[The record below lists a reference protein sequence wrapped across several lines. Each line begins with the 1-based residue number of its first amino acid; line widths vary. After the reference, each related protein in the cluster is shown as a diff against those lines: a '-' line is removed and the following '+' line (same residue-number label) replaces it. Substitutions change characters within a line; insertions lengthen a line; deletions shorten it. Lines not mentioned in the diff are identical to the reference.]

1 VKAGAGRAR
10 REAKPRIAPLPRA
23 VREELDRGLTAGEL
37 ASYAALSQWL
47 KKHGFQIRRHT
58 VVRKGNRLE
67 HGLAAVRMAT
77 AQARTVVAASAEG
90 DADMNETLL
99 RMVQQHLF
107 SVLVELT
114 PEASQASLSV
124 LTRCVAE
131 MGRAALAQKKFAEEQ
146 RGKIEARL
154 AGAAYKVVETA
165 RADGNGLTAE
175 AEDEI
180 RRTLM
185 EVTQ

>member
-1 VKAGAGRAR
+1 MAA
-10 REAKPRIAPLPRA
+10 AK
-23 VREELDRGLTAGEL
+23 
-37 ASYAALSQWL
+37 
-47 KKHGFQIRRHT
+47 
-58 VVRKGNRLE
+58 
-67 HGLAAVRMAT
+67 
-77 AQARTVVAASAEG
+77 ARTVVAASAEDDG
-90 DADMNETLL
+90 HMSETLL

-114 PEASQASLSV
+114 PEATQASLSV

-131 MGRAALAQKKFAEEQ
+131 MGRAALAQTKFAEEQ

-154 AGAAYKVVETA
+154 AGAAHKVVETA
-165 RADGNGLTAE
+165 PADGNGLPAE
-175 AEDEI
+175 AESEI